1 MVGTPLWGSEMRPK
15 KYLLG
20 AVLVLLIY
28 AVFFSR
34 AIIIETRVENMP
46 KFGEENLEKCPA
58 KIEVKEVR
66 NWLENYVNFTVNG
79 KTYTLKG
86 FFGEYFCFHE
96 GVLLIAG
103 YPGDP
108 HAPSTDIVFLD
119 SALNKKWERY
129 LGRGLWFESY
139 HEGKIILGDGCVYW
153 IEVEDGNFR
162 YFCPKTG
169 SITDVEDK
177 GDLSYVATT
186 EGYVY
191 LLKEH
196 KLEKGIRT
204 AKPWKGENL
213 RMLVRVG
220 AGEKYVAVVY
230 SFVNPQGNEKRG
242 LCVYTKNLIKLAC
255 KRLNYTPGEVVVVNK
270 TVYVK
275 DFYTGQI
282 RAYKVYSLL

>member
-1 MVGTPLWGSEMRPK
+1 VGT
-15 KYLLG
+15 
-20 AVLVLLIY
+20 
-28 AVFFSR
+28 
-34 AIIIETRVENMP
+34 RV
-46 KFGEENLEKCPA
+46 
-58 KIEVKEVR
+58 
-66 NWLENYVNFTVNG
+66 
-79 KTYTLKG
+79 
-86 FFGEYFCFHE
+86 
-96 GVLLIAG
+96 
-103 YPGDP
+103 
-108 HAPSTDIVFLD
+108 
-119 SALNKKWERY
+119 
-129 LGRGLWFESY
+129 
-139 HEGKIILGDGCVYW
+139 
-153 IEVEDGNFR
+153 
-162 YFCPKTG
+162 
-169 SITDVEDK
+169 
-177 GDLSYVATT
+177 

-255 KRLNYTPGEVVVVNK
+255 KRLNYTPREVVVVNK